1 MTQNIILQSI
11 VYIWWW
17 VCWPPSLLNFH
28 LRRSNI
34 FNTYHIRV
42 TVLDLIVRVAF
53 IYVHGIDQPKN
64 KWPGTFCAGPA
75 FFPWVVLRNNFVSR
89 GRGGGIWPISG
100 TLLSSCDGWNSLT
113 RPPAWPPLRSLW
125 LWNWNFYK
133 LTWHNI

>member
-11 VYIWWW
+11 VYIWWC
-17 VCWPPSLLNFH
+17 VCWPPSLINFH

-64 KWPGTFCAGPA
+64 KWPGTFCAGPE

-89 GRGGGIWPISG
+89 GRGGYMAYFWYVTKFVWWVEFLDP
-100 TLLSSCDGWNSLT
+100 SSCMTPSKICVALE
-113 RPPAWPPLRSLW
+113 LEL
-125 LWNWNFYK
+125 L
-133 LTWHNI
+133 